1 MVVPGRVVRDPDA
14 FYGAQRH
21 HVFVRGGSGSGGYAY
36 MGEVPGKPDSYV
48 DIDGN
53 DLPGRVVSEGCDG
66 WCVSLWSLAGG
77 LRQVARF
84 GGH

>member
-1 MVVPGRVVRDPDA
+1 MCIRD
-14 FYGAQRH
+14 
-21 HVFVRGGSGSGGYAY
+21 SGSGGYAY

-53 DLPGRVVSEGCDG
+53 DLPGLVVSEGCDG
-66 WCVSLWSLAGG
+66 WCVSLWGVTGG
-77 LRQVARF
+77 LRQVGRF